1 MIAFQSAQDAFDFC
15 MEAQVALYEAEWP
28 EELEE
33 VPLCQFVEGAWNGLR
48 VRMGIH
54 FGEVD
59 VVVNPITGRAD
70 YFGSTVNIAS
80 RVESQVDGGFVC
92 MTKAV
97 VERVH
102 MPCRPTE
109 MGERELRGCGT
120 HRLFVV
126 VPEELQ
132 AREGYICE
140 DDKVLSQT
148 TSGLSSSI
156 NVPSGMSVLSGM
168 SGMLVAPSEKPR
180 AVLRQVV
187 GTVAQVRIDVSLGDA
202 VADVNPMFVLLLS
215 AAETTEASVVC

>member
-80 RVESQVDGGFVC
+80 RVESQVDGGFTCV
-92 MTKAV
+92 TKTVLDAL
-97 VERVH
+97 H
-102 MPCRPTE
+102 DIPPNLFAI
-109 MGERELRGCGT
+109 GERELKGCGT
-120 HRLFVV
+120 HCLFVV
-126 VPEELQ
+126 VPAVLR
-132 AREGYICE
+132 AREGNTCE
-140 DDKVLSQT
+140 DDKAFLTVT
-148 TSGLSSSI
+148 RTS
-156 NVPSGMSVLSGM
+156 SGMSVMSGM
-168 SGMLVAPSEKPR
+168 SGMLVVPSERPR